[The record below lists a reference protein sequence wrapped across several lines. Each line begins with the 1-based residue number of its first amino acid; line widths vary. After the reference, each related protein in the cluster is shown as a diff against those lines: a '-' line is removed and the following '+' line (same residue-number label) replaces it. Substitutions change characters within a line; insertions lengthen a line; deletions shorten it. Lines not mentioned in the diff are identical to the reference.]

1 MTNERT
7 PLSLPTVLSPFGMRE
22 SHDAGG
28 LAPRRASLRGARLGV
43 LHNGKPKA
51 EALLT
56 ELAQR
61 LVERYDVADVRIF
74 EKPHFGI
81 PVDDVQG
88 AQMLESCDVAL
99 AGVGD

>member
-1 MTNERT
+1 MRAE
-7 PLSLPTVLSPFGMRE
+7 PLSLPTVLSPFGSRE
-22 SHDAGG
+22 THEAAG
-28 LAPRRASLRGARLGV
+28 LAPRRASLHGARLGV
-43 LHNGKPKA
+43 LHNGKPNA

-61 LVERYDVADVRIF
+61 LVGRHGVADVRVF
-74 EKPHFGI
+74 EKPHFGV
-81 PVDDVQG
+81 PVDDAQA